1 MGSAVDLPDGPS
13 GRIPIACAHL
23 DTSSYSEDYLVLFN
37 DGTLGTQISDESTPW
52 QRKLSKSFDGSDY
65 SMIYHSASQLSNI
78 EFKTNENKT
87 TFYIILTS
95 ILISLSYFFLYFYF
109 RVNSKTSDIFNL
121 TGGEIFAIL
130 LIIPFSIRWLALKF
144 VEFSSGEIKVFPHKT
159 DPFRFKICSKE
170 ARLFDSVIGINFI
183 VCFAILFSGEIY
195 VELFLLVCLL
205 YTLFRSWV
213 DYKSQLVVIFQK
225 NKGLVPR
232 LEISKFVEEIVSVT
246 EEKKVEE
253 EISGSILDLLMDNES
268 PTLEYKASMWARYKT
283 VNKIATDELVN
294 NPKKGPNFKDP
305 VLEDEVLHTVAAFLN
320 TFGGTLLIGVK
331 DKPTSWGDKPAE
343 VFGLEND
350 YKIMGK
356 GQDAD
361 TYVRSVYEVL
371 NRGFGD
377 TSTAASFVDV
387 KIEQYEGKDICRI
400 DVQPLPKIRDG
411 ELYIKE
417 RSDNKNEE
425 RFYVRTGTSSQKQ
438 SIQSAAR
445 YIRDNF
451 PPPNAIN

>member
-183 VCFAILFSGEIY
+183 VCFA
-195 VELFLLVCLL
+195 
-205 YTLFRSWV
+205 
-213 DYKSQLVVIFQK
+213 
-225 NKGLVPR
+225 
-232 LEISKFVEEIVSVT
+232 
-246 EEKKVEE
+246 
-253 EISGSILDLLMDNES
+253 
-268 PTLEYKASMWARYKT
+268 
-283 VNKIATDELVN
+283 
-294 NPKKGPNFKDP
+294 
-305 VLEDEVLHTVAAFLN
+305 
-320 TFGGTLLIGVK
+320 
-331 DKPTSWGDKPAE
+331 
-343 VFGLEND
+343 
-350 YKIMGK
+350 
-356 GQDAD
+356 
-361 TYVRSVYEVL
+361 
-371 NRGFGD
+371 
-377 TSTAASFVDV
+377 
-387 KIEQYEGKDICRI
+387 
-400 DVQPLPKIRDG
+400 
-411 ELYIKE
+411 
-417 RSDNKNEE
+417 
-425 RFYVRTGTSSQKQ
+425 
-438 SIQSAAR
+438 
-445 YIRDNF
+445 
-451 PPPNAIN
+451 